1 MPSEFDPKE
10 KVRLVT
16 DCYADPILFFRVV
29 LNDWFTLPMPWFHRG
44 VVAVL
49 LHQTDFLTK
58 FGVENW
64 EKGSFVWDEAGL
76 SKLLRHFVW
85 KERPDD
91 PACPEQP
98 VFVRREDGHIDI
110 LTTDMTLMM
119 IPRGFAKTT
128 LVNACVLYQI
138 LYKLIRFIL
147 YISETAPHAEMQLQN
162 VKTQLADNDRIRLLF
177 GNVAPERN
185 AALKWRDD
193 YIETITGV
201 TVAARGRGGQIRGL
215 LTKGNRP
222 DLIICDDIEDEE
234 SVKTPEQRKKARKW
248 LVGTVQPAL
257 KKIGGRGRMVVLGTA
272 LHPDA
277 LLMNL
282 KNDPSYMSVIFGAID
297 RDGEP
302 LWEANMSLAD
312 LAKKKES
319 FIILGELSTFYLEYF
334 NLIRTDETALF
345 TLEMIRYQIMHRTE
359 FAGVAEC
366 CDPAISTELTADA
379 CSFGVVG
386 ITTKGLCHVLDYFG
400 KVGMSPSDQIEKF
413 FELHALWTPTH
424 HGIESNAY
432 QKSLVYQ
439 VKAEMFDRSK
449 TLGPLAYFDITP
461 ITNKAAK
468 PLRIKGTL
476 APRYRSGYVTH
487 QRRFPQL
494 ETQLIE
500 YPGKHDDGPDVI
512 AMCIQLLDPFSGFYA
527 TEESIQGETMKSID
541 LEIGTDWR
549 ACP

>member
-1 MPSEFDPKE
+1 MPSEFDPKQ
-10 KVRLVT
+10 KVQIVQ
-16 DCYADPILFFRVV
+16 DCYADPVLFFRVV

-44 VVAVL
+44 VIAVL

-58 FGVENW
+58 FGLEHW
-64 EKGSFVWDEAGL
+64 EKGDFVWNEAGL
-76 SKLLRHFVW
+76 SKILRHFVW

-98 VFVRREDGHIDI
+98 VFVRRADGHIDI
-110 LTTDMTLMM
+110 LTTDFTLMM

-128 LVNACVLYQI
+128 LVNACVIYQI
-138 LYKLIRFIL
+138 LYKLVRFIL

-193 YIETITGV
+193 YIETITNV

-234 SVKTPEQRKKARKW
+234 SVKTPEQRKKAKKW
-248 LVGTVQPAL
+248 LIGTVKPAL

-272 LHPDA
+272 LHADS
-277 LLMNL
+277 LLMGL
-282 KNDPSYMSVIFGAID
+282 KNDPTYMSIIFGAID

-302 LWEANMSLAD
+302 LWTANMSLVQLEAE
-312 LAKKKES
+312 KQS
-319 FIILGELSTFYLEYF
+319 FILLGELAAYYLEYF
-334 NLIRTDETALF
+334 NMIRTDDTALF
-345 TLEMIRYQIMHRTE
+345 DASMIRYQIMHRTE

-366 CDPAISTELTADA
+366 CDPAISELTTADF
-379 CSFGVVG
+379 CSFGVTG
-386 ITTKGLCHVLDYFG
+386 ITTKGGIHVLDFFS
-400 KVGMSPSDQIEKF
+400 KRGMSPSEQIDKF
-413 FELHALWTPTH
+413 FELHFLWLPSH

-432 QKSLVYQ
+432 QKSLVFQ
-439 VKAEMFDRSK
+439 VKAEMFARSQ
-449 TLGPLAYFDITP
+449 THGPASYFDIQP

-476 APRYRSGYVTH
+476 APRYRAGYVTH

-494 ETQLIE
+494 ETQLID

-512 AMCIQLLDPFSGFYA
+512 AMCIQMLDPFSGFYA
-527 TEESIQGETMKSID
+527 LPESVEMESMKSLD
-541 LEIGTDWR
+541 LELGEWR
-549 ACP
+549 NAP